1 MPPRKPAIFDLE
13 MRPSRPLQTRQMWL
27 VLAGVA
33 ATFLL
38 LGARLLF
45 LGAWPILPF
54 MALDLA
60 LLAWALRESRQ
71 SGRQSEH
78 LRLDADGLE
87 YIRIAAHGAI
97 RRRHL
102 EPYWVKVELEKLGKN
117 ENRLWLKSRGD
128 RLPLGSFLSPRER
141 VEIARVI
148 EDGLNRFRNRGAAG
162 W

>member
-13 MRPSRPLQTRQMWL
+13 LRPSRPLQPRQVWL
-27 VLAGVA
+27 VLAGIA
-33 ATFLL
+33 AVFLV

-60 LLAWALRESRQ
+60 LLAWALRESKR

-87 YIRIAAHGAI
+87 YIRIAPHGDI

-102 EPYWVKVELEKLGKN
+102 EAWWTRVELEDLGKY
-117 ENRLWLKSRGD
+117 ENRLWLKSKGD
-128 RLPLGSFLSPRER
+128 RLALGSFLSPAER
-141 VEIARVI
+141 VDIARVI
-148 EDGLNRFRNRGAAG
+148 EDGLARFRNRAA
-162 W
+162 